1 MSNAREFPPIHP
13 GEILL
18 EEYIKPM
25 SISQYRLAKDTNVD
39 PRRSIK
45 LSMASV
51 RSPDRVSWDR
61 SAAVPAPST
70 APDPLTK

>member
-39 PRRSIK
+39 PRQINEIIHGQRSI
-45 LSMASV
+45 
-51 RSPDRVSWDR
+51 
-61 SAAVPAPST
+61 T
-70 APDPLTK
+70 ADTALRLALYFGIS